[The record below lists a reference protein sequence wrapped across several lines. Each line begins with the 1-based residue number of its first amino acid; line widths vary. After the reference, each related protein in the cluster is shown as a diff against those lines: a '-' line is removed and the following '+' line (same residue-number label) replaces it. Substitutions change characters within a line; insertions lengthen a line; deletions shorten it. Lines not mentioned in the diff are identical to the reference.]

1 MVYSSILSIKE
12 TEDAIK
18 YLRDS
23 FQRIIE
29 EDMAFKRVSAPLYVL
44 KSSGLNDDLNGTERP
59 VSFDIKGI
67 DDVVEIVHS
76 LAKWKR
82 YALHNYDFKT
92 YEGIYT
98 NMNAIRRDEVLDK
111 VHSSYVDQW
120 DWEMVIDKS
129 DRNID
134 YLKEIVKRL
143 YSVIYKTNECIKAKY
158 PKLNVELSKD
168 IHFITSQEL
177 LDLYPDLNTHER
189 ENEICKKYGS
199 VFVIGIGNKLSNGL
213 PHDGR
218 APDYDDWYL
227 NGDILVYHKGIGEAL
242 ELSSMGIRVDENS
255 IVKQCEISNS
265 KDRLNL
271 PYHKMVINKELP
283 YTIGGGIGQSRLCML
298 LLDKVHIGEVQAS
311 VWPKEM
317 IEDLKKQNIK
327 LL

>member
-1 MVYSSILSIKE
+1 MRYESVLNIKE

-23 FQRIIE
+23 FQKIIE
-29 EDMAFKRVSAPLYVL
+29 EDMSFKRVSAPLYVL
-44 KSSGLNDDLNGTERP
+44 KSSGLNDNLNGTERP

-67 DDVVEIVHS
+67 DGEVEIVHS

-82 YALHNYDFKT
+82 FALNDYGFKT

-98 NMNAIRRDEVLDK
+98 NMNAIRRDETLDK

-143 YSVIYKTNECIKAKY
+143 YNVILKTNEKIQNRY
-158 PKLNVELSKD
+158 PKLSVDLSKD
-168 IHFITSQEL
+168 IHFITSEEL
-177 LDLYPDLNTHER
+177 LKMYPDLDTHSR
-189 ENEICKKYGS
+189 ETEICKKYGS
-199 VFVIGIGNKLSNGL
+199 VFIIGIGHKLSSGL

-218 APDYDDWYL
+218 APDYDDWNL
-227 NGDILVYHKGIGEAL
+227 NGDILVYHKGLGEAL
-242 ELSSMGIRVDENS
+242 ELSSMGIRVDEES
-255 IVKQCEISNS
+255 IVKQCELKNAT
-265 KDRLNL
+265 DRLNL
-271 PYHKMVINKELP
+271 PYHKMVVNKELP

-298 LLDKVHIGEVQAS
+298 LLEKVHIGEVQSS
-311 VWPKEM
+311 VWPQSM

>member
-1 MVYSSILSIKE
+1 MRYESVLNIKE

-23 FQRIIE
+23 FQKIIE
-29 EDMAFKRVSAPLYVL
+29 EDMSFKRVSAPLYVL
-44 KSSGLNDDLNGTERP
+44 KSSGLNDNLNGTERP

-67 DDVVEIVHS
+67 DGEVEIVHS

-82 YALHNYDFKT
+82 FALNDYGFKT

-98 NMNAIRRDEVLDK
+98 NMNAIRRDETLDK

-143 YSVIYKTNECIKAKY
+143 YNVILKTNEKIQARY
-158 PKLNVELSKD
+158 PKLSVDLSKD
-168 IHFITSQEL
+168 IHFITSEEL
-177 LDLYPDLNTHER
+177 LKMYPDLDTHSR
-189 ENEICKKYGS
+189 ETEICKKYGS
-199 VFVIGIGNKLSNGL
+199 VFIIGIGHKLSSGL

-218 APDYDDWYL
+218 APDYDDWNL
-227 NGDILVYHKGIGEAL
+227 NGDILVYHKGLDEAL
-242 ELSSMGIRVDENS
+242 ELSSMGIRVDEES
-255 IVKQCEISNS
+255 IVKQCELKNAT
-265 KDRLNL
+265 DRLNL
-271 PYHKMVINKELP
+271 PYHKMVVNKELP

-298 LLDKVHIGEVQAS
+298 LLEKVHIGEVQSS
-311 VWPKEM
+311 VWPQSM